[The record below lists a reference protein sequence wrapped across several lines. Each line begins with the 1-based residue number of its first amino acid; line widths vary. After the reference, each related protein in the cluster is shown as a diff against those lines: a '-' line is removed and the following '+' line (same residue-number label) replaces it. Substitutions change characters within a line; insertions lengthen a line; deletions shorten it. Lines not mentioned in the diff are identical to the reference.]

1 MKHSIMGNY
10 HKIDRYSVNINA
22 SMRMLTCKQYYL
34 VTVIIYYKLLVGQVN
49 NANMSRI
56 LSEDIIDGHLHITV
70 HNKDTMVTLRYL
82 NPMESNNIAIVCMLF
97 VIYHLSGKINMIYR
111 SCPQMHIL
119 NKSFF

>member
-1 MKHSIMGNY
+1 
-10 HKIDRYSVNINA
+10 
-22 SMRMLTCKQYYL
+22 MLTCEQYYL
-34 VTVIIYYKLLVGQVN
+34 VTVITYYKLLAGQVN

-82 NPMESNNIAIVCMLF
+82 NTMESNNIAI

-111 SCPQMHIL
+111 SCPQMHIF